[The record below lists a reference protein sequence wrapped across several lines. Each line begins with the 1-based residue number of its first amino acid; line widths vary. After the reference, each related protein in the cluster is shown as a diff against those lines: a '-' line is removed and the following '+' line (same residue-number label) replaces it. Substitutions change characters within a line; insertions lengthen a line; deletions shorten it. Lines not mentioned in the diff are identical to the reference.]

1 MSGHGGA
8 GKGLAQHATR
18 LFVLLLLFALLYAG
32 TRAVPEIS
40 GPAATIA
47 AAGFL
52 LLTGTLVS
60 ELVEP
65 LRLPH
70 LSGYLAAGVLA
81 GPHVLHLVDHRT
93 VDALSGV
100 NTLALALI
108 ALAGGAEL
116 KLDIVR
122 KGLRSL
128 VIHQLF
134 QTVLV
139 FVGMTAIFF
148 AARRFIPF
156 AAALPAAGAAGVAV
170 LWGVLAVSRSPSAT
184 LGILAQ
190 TRASGPVAMFTLAFV
205 MTSDILV
212 IVMAAGAISAVRPLI
227 EPGSSMSLH
236 ELQALGHELLG
247 SVAIGTTLGLLLA
260 AYLRIVGRQLIL
272 VFVALG
278 FGATEVL
285 RYLRFD
291 ALLVFMVAGF
301 VVMNLS
307 RQGDKLLHAL
317 EDAASLVFVLF
328 FAAAGA
334 HLDLPLLRQLW
345 PVALLLGVT
354 RAGIT
359 FVAGRISSRV
369 ARDAPLITRWASAGL
384 ISQAGLSIGLGLV
397 MQRAFPGLG
406 GGFQALVVACVAFNE
421 VLGPI
426 LFKLALDRSG
436 ETAVEASRGSRASV
450 QPAPGAPDDGWPT

>member
-1 MSGHGGA
+1 MGGRA
-8 GKGLAQHATR
+8 DGGPKGLAKR
-18 LFVLLLLFALLYAG
+18 LTHLTVLVLLFALLYAG
-32 TRAVPEIS
+32 TRAVPDLNGTS
-40 GPAATIA
+40 ATIA

-52 LLTGTLVS
+52 LLSGTLVS

-65 LRLPH
+65 FGLPH
-70 LSGYLAAGVLA
+70 LSGYIIAGVLA

-93 VDALSGV
+93 VGELSGV
-100 NTLALALI
+100 NALALALI

-116 KLDIVR
+116 KLEMVR

-134 QTVLV
+134 QTALV
-139 FVGMTAIFF
+139 FAGMTAIFF

-156 AAALPAAGAAGVAV
+156 AASLSDAGAAGVAV

-190 TRASGPVAMFTLAFV
+190 TRASGPVAMYTLAFV

-227 EPGSSMSLH
+227 EPGSSISLH

-247 SVAIGTTLGLLLA
+247 SIAIGCTLGVVLA
-260 AYLRIVGRQLIL
+260 AYLRVVGRQLIL

-307 RQGDKLLHAL
+307 RQGQKLLHAV

-328 FAAAGA
+328 FATAGA

-345 PVALLLGVT
+345 PVALLLGLS

-359 FVAGRISSRV
+359 WVAGRIGSRV
-369 ARDAPLITRWASAGL
+369 AGDSPLITRWASAGL

-421 VLGPI
+421 VVGPI
-426 LFKLALDRSG
+426 LFKLALDRAG
-436 ETAVEASRGSRASV
+436 ETAAAPQRGVNLSE
-450 QPAPGAPDDGWPT
+450 